1 MTSASR
7 PPVQFDF
14 GENWADF
21 SRNALNPAK
30 ICQARADFQKLH
42 QDIPLAGRSFL
53 DIGFGQGLSLLSA
66 ASSGARCLGI
76 DINPR
81 CLQVLDENR
90 KAFFPE
96 VADTSIARIQGS
108 ILDPESMQKLR
119 SHPIAKDGRFDVVH
133 SWGVL
138 HHSGSMQQA
147 IQNSANLVSS
157 QGYLVL
163 AIYQTHWSSPV
174 WKLIKY
180 LYNRSPVIGRRLL
193 ISVFYPIIY
202 FAKRIITGKNPKDKS
217 RGMDFY
223 FDVVDWVGG
232 HPYEYASRAEVT
244 RDLKELGFDL
254 IRFYPPDTPIGCM
267 EFVFRKCGGY
277 GLGATTHE
285 DVRPPSET

>member
-1 MTSASR
+1 MVETARLLRMTSAPKS
-7 PPVQFDF
+7 PVQFDF
-14 GENWADF
+14 GENWANF
-21 SRNALNPAK
+21 SRNALNSTK

-42 QDIPLAGRSFL
+42 EDIPLEGRSFL

-96 VADTSIARIQGS
+96 VADENIARIQGS
-108 ILDPESMQKLR
+108 ILDPESIQKLQ
-119 SHPIAKDGRFDVVH
+119 SHPFTKDGRFDVVH

-138 HHSGSMQQA
+138 HHSGAMRQA
-147 IQNSANLVSS
+147 IQNSAGLVSS

-180 LYNRSPVIGRRLL
+180 LYNQSPAIGRRLL

-202 FAKRIITGKNPKDKS
+202 LAKWIVTGKNPRDKS

-232 HPYEYASRAEVT
+232 HPYEYASHAEVT
-244 RDLKELGFDL
+244 RNLRELGFEL
-254 IRFYPPDTPIGCM
+254 IRFYPPATPIGCM
-267 EFVFRKCGGY
+267 EFVFRKTG
-277 GLGATTHE
+277 
-285 DVRPPSET
+285 S